1 MKKGLMLCIA
11 LFSLLAVV
19 TQYYLMLA
27 NSTHSVF
34 ETSIRFFSYFTIL
47 SNTIVAVYFT
57 YLTYNFL
64 IHKEN
69 IQFSFGTLSAITVYI
84 TIVGLVY
91 QFLLRQTWNPAGM
104 QKVADETLHS
114 LNPLL
119 VIIFWFL
126 HIKTNKLPYSQI
138 KYWLVF
144 PLLYLAFVLIRGHY
158 SNFYP
163 YPFLDV
169 PGLGL
174 KKVTINC
181 LGMALFFYLIA
192 AMYIWF
198 ANKIVNRK

>member
-57 YLTYNFL
+57 YLTYDFL

-119 VIIFWFL
+119 VIIFGSSILKQTNYLTAKSNTGWFF
-126 HIKTNKLPYSQI
+126 PYFT
-138 KYWLVF
+138 WH
-144 PLLYLAFVLIRGHY
+144 LY
-158 SNFYP
+158 
-163 YPFLDV
+163 
-169 PGLGL
+169 
-174 KKVTINC
+174 
-181 LGMALFFYLIA
+181 
-192 AMYIWF
+192 
-198 ANKIVNRK
+198 

>member
-57 YLTYNFL
+57 YLTYDFL

-126 HIKTNKLPYSQI
+126 HI
-138 KYWLVF
+138 
-144 PLLYLAFVLIRGHY
+144 
-158 SNFYP
+158 
-163 YPFLDV
+163 
-169 PGLGL
+169 
-174 KKVTINC
+174 
-181 LGMALFFYLIA
+181 
-192 AMYIWF
+192 
-198 ANKIVNRK
+198 